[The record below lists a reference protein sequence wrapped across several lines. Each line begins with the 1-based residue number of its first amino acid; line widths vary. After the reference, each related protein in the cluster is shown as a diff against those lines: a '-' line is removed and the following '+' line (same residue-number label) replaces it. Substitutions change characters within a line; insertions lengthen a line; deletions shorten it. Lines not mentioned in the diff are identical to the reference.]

1 MSFNKE
7 LFCNFINVRYLHLTF
22 FVQRDNRW
30 VNSDNANI
38 FFTIYGRFK
47 ILYCHFQKID
57 FSNFKITFAKHSFF
71 MTDLQSSFKVLL
83 CDKTLPCGYFWQYN
97 GGPANIYFFLFSF
110 FITISAAF
118 DRNKDIEMGPSFFR
132 NIFALSQPAMTC
144 SKLARETIKK
154 YVKYNQS

>member
-7 LFCNFINVRYLHLTF
+7 LFCNFINVRYLLLTF

-57 FSNFKITFAKHSFF
+57 FSNFKKTFAKHSF
-71 MTDLQSSFKVLL
+71 LWQICKVLL
-83 CDKTLPCGYFWQYN
+83 KFYYVTKLYHVDIFDSIIVGLRIYIFFYF
-97 GGPANIYFFLFSF
+97 PFLLLSLQRLTATKISKWVLLSF
-110 FITISAAF
+110 V
-118 DRNKDIEMGPSFFR
+118 
-132 NIFALSQPAMTC
+132 IFLHFHSRQWH
-144 SKLARETIKK
+144 
-154 YVKYNQS
+154 VQS